1 MKIRQAS
8 MILRKS
14 DVVRNG
20 HLGLLEIRG
29 KKDQNMDPAKMCEV
43 DFFEKSDFSIILNDE
58 NIKERVEKTRSL
70 FQNIGVNH
78 QDNKGRNVLDKNNLP
93 FDQNLSI
100 FVDEYDPSHRKFTN
114 GLV

>member
-29 KKDQNMDPAKMCEV
+29 KKDQNMEPAKMCEEDV
-43 DFFEKSDFSIILNDE
+43 FEESDFSIIPNHE
-58 NIKERVEKTRSL
+58 NIKERIEKTRSL
-70 FQNIGVNH
+70 FQNIGLNH
-78 QDNKGRNVLDKNNLP
+78 QDNKGRHVLDENNLP
-93 FDQNLSI
+93 FDPNLSI

-114 GLV
+114 VLV